1 MDFKGFFNKI
11 KEDASK
17 VINETINDIQHEFS
31 QPQNKPDSSGG
42 VSSELNDVASSSDT
56 IEQTSGVPVTRSV
69 PSIDERSDEK
79 SDLDERS
86 LEAISKATCMQLKM
100 HTSVNAVK
108 VKLIDNSPDIFESKF
123 GGLPYLPSEGEI
135 PRDEDGYALRFL
147 AQIDCAKLASVK

>member
-108 VKLIDNSPDIFESKF
+108 VKLIDNSPDIFESKV

-135 PRDEDGYALRFL
+135 P
-147 AQIDCAKLASVK
+147 